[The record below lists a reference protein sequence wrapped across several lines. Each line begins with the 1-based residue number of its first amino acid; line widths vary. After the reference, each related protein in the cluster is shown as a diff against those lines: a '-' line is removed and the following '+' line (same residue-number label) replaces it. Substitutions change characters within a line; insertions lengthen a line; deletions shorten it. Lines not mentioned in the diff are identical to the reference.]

1 MSKRFSD
8 AELAAEFWFA
18 FGEFSAGTE
27 GLTVEWF
34 GGRTRFTRNDELRA
48 EHQVATLKRFATL
61 PHAHEEPGAYVFQCE
76 HCDASWETD
85 NEEHQNTFPRNHQH
99 LAHR

>member
-1 MSKRFSD
+1 MSQPFSD

-34 GGRTRFTRNDELRA
+34 GGETQLTRKDELRA
-48 EHQVATLKRFATL
+48 QTQVATLKRFATL
-61 PHAHEEPGAYVFQCE
+61 PHAHE
-76 HCDASWETD
+76 D
-85 NEEHQNTFPRNHQH
+85 RNQQ
-99 LAHR
+99 

>member
-1 MSKRFSD
+1 MSQRFSD

-34 GGRTRFTRNDELRA
+34 GGETRFTRNDELRV

-61 PHAHEEPGAYVFQCE
+61 PHAHEPNLVPEDTKEKP
-76 HCDASWETD
+76 
-85 NEEHQNTFPRNHQH
+85 
-99 LAHR
+99 